1 MKKDGD
7 IIFHVPVPNSTNFQ
21 QKNHQK
27 SFGNDFDNFCVNFPT
42 EFEFYVSRQAEFSI
56 HKLSMITHKISHHF
70 CVDSR

>member
-1 MKKDGD
+1 MTLSCGSGKGRALMKKDGD

-42 EFEFYVSRQAEFSI
+42 EFEF
-56 HKLSMITHKISHHF
+56 
-70 CVDSR
+70 